1 MMKRT
6 DRNRE
11 AAPCSQP
18 KREALQHGT
27 TLPAM
32 LLQLE
37 TARSN
42 SGYQAPWGALA
53 IPPHGRAEKNV
64 PGFKVARTATKTP
77 HARAQGSTPHRE
89 D

>member
-37 TARSN
+37 TARSDSDQIPSTLGSFGN
-42 SGYQAPWGALA
+42 SSPWES
-53 IPPHGRAEKNV
+53 RKKCSR
-64 PGFKVARTATKTP
+64 F
-77 HARAQGSTPHRE
+77 
-89 D
+89 

>member
-37 TARSN
+37 TARSDSDQIPSTLGSFGN
-42 SGYQAPWGALA
+42 SY
-53 IPPHGRAEKNV
+53 
-64 PGFKVARTATKTP
+64 
-77 HARAQGSTPHRE
+77 
-89 D
+89 